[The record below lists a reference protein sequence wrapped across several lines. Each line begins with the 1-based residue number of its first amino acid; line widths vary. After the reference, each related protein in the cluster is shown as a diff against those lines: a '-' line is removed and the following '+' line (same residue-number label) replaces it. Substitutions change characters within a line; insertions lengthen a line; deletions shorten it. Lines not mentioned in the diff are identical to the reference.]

1 MKMFITF
8 LVALA
13 ITYYWD
19 AAYNNG
25 RLADGVVSMG
35 QSISHFMLR

>member
-1 MKMFITF
+1 MFITF

-35 QSISHFMLR
+35 RSISHFMLR